1 MKTVKILGD
10 TLNKVADTST
20 VFDFRLWNEGQPQ
33 DVTGKTVS
41 FTIANDS
48 GYLFDV
54 PAVIDGNV
62 VSLDFS
68 NELLKQLTPD
78 TYHMEVSVTNA
89 DGDVEVYP
97 SEGTIDFTVGKN
109 LHSTQG
115 KLVPQITFDTVLASV
130 DKKITEYTNTITK
143 GDKGDTGP
151 QGEPGPIGE
160 QGPKGD
166 KGDIGPTGATGPQGP
181 QGIQGPQGPK
191 GDTGPVGPQGP
202 KGDMGLSKIAV
213 GGRNY
218 ILNSKF
224 STAVDVPALQQSV
237 DPSFYSDKQ
246 VTTSVYVK
254 YNNVK
259 TMVTDAGP
267 FKRVVFAVSFRDAS
281 GNMRYLDAQ
290 KTITAIGESFSGR
303 VSQTIDLSGF
313 NVASMPTVSV
323 FITNFTADYV
333 EASNPKL
340 EIGNVATDWSPAPED
355 SVSATARGKILDGA
369 DLNNYTDTYKYVID
383 GANNLVNYPNSANTW
398 ATLEV
403 DKINPG
409 TSTQKITDA
418 TNKVFIRSLGGLIP
432 TWSPWIELANDANV
446 VHKTG
451 NEVVAGDKTFT
462 GNTTLATTTILAGN
476 YGLRV
481 TSSGFQKTTDGRTW
495 VSANI

>member
-10 TLNKVADTST
+10 ALNKVADTST
-20 VFDFRLWNEGQPQ
+20 VFDFRLWNGGQAQ

-54 PAVIDGNV
+54 PAVVDGNV
-62 VSLDFS
+62 ISLDFS

-97 SEGTIDFTVGKN
+97 SQGTIDFRVGKN
-109 LHSTQG
+109 LHNTQG
-115 KLVPQITFDTVLASV
+115 KLVPQITFDTVLRSV
-130 DKKITEYTNTITK
+130 DEKIVEYTKTIAK

-151 QGEPGPIGE
+151 RGPQGI

-166 KGDIGPTGATGPQGP
+166 KGDKGDQGPIGPKGDKGD
-181 QGIQGPQGPK
+181 QGIQGPVGPQGPK
-191 GDTGPVGPQGP
+191 GDTGPQGP
-202 KGDMGLSKIAV
+202 KGDIDLSQITV

-224 STAVDVPALQQSV
+224 STAVDVPALHQSV
-237 DPSFYSDKQ
+237 DPSFYSNKQ

-254 YNNVK
+254 YDNVK

-290 KTITAIGESFSGR
+290 KTITAIGESFAGR
-303 VSQTIDLSGF
+303 VSQTIDLTGF
-313 NVASMPTVSV
+313 NVASMPTTAV

-340 EIGNVATDWSPAPED
+340 EIGNVATDWTPAPED
-355 SVSATARGKILDGA
+355 APS
-369 DLNNYTDTYKYVID
+369 
-383 GANNLVNYPNSANTW
+383 
-398 ATLEV
+398 
-403 DKINPG
+403 
-409 TSTQKITDA
+409 
-418 TNKVFIRSLGGLIP
+418 
-432 TWSPWIELANDANV
+432 NDAQL

-451 NEVVAGDKTFT
+451 NEVLAGDKAFT
-462 GNTTLATTTILAGN
+462 GIVTATNVVETGTPRSVTTTSTLNGLTFSFTRVGSSVYVTTRTTAVTTAIQAGW
-476 YGLRV
+476 YSGIIPTGYRPVDGVEMVYLQKPSAGGYMS
-481 TSSGFQKTTDGRTW
+481 TSPSGRGYFNAPLDVGDKPRIVAYYPTTDPW
-495 VSANI
+495 PAN